1 MSNLPSEGVF
11 DAGKVGY
18 ASVDGLEKVEHGEVG
33 AVEGWYVVEV
43 EGQIGGT
50 AGYLLAVLYKLLNT
64 CHLGK
69 GGSHGASAP
78 CAYLLG
84 VLCQAAAALD
94 AGAAHVYDYLEVSRH
109 SLYPGFG
116 QQHAL
121 LLGEHVALARR
132 AVDEH
137 AFQPVAGQEVGI
149 GGYGLVVYLAVGVEG
164 GERRIY

>member
-1 MSNLPSEGVF
+1 M
-11 DAGKVGY
+11 
-18 ASVDGLEKVEHGEVG
+18 
-33 AVEGWYVVEV
+33 VEV
-43 EGQIGGT
+43 EGQVGGT

-64 CHLGK
+64 CHFGER
-69 GGSHGASAP
+69 GSHGASAP

-94 AGAAHVYDYLEVSRH
+94 AGAARVYDYLEVGRH
-109 SLYPGFG
+109 SLYPCFG

-132 AVDEH
+132 TVDEH

-149 GGYGLVVYLAVGVEG
+149 GGYGFVVYLAVGVEG
-164 GERRIY
+164 GERRVYQSVYLFHIGCVRCVNVWIANVGI